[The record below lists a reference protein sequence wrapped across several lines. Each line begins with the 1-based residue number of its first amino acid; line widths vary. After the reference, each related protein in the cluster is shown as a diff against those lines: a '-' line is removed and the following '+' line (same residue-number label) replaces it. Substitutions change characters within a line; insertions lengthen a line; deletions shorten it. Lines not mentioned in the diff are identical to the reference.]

1 MSDTMRDIKVTFHWT
16 HKQVKVTEY
25 IRPVYLAKDL
35 HVIAIVAACRCLSIY
50 FKIILYKHNLSFLMH
65 SYGITTDTK
74 IRDYSGHLPLLADN
88 MSIIRPGVH
97 TMISQPRFN
106 SAICSDIP
114 VPPYTHTAF
123 SPRGLVNFLHSE
135 VICMA
140 SSLVGVMMM
149 AESACINVRI
159 DDIKTTLLQ
168 YSRYQ
173 LKLIKKIKKTD

>member
-1 MSDTMRDIKVTFHWT
+1 MHAYDT
-16 HKQVKVTEY
+16 
-25 IRPVYLAKDL
+25 
-35 HVIAIVAACRCLSIY
+35 
-50 FKIILYKHNLSFLMH
+50 
-65 SYGITTDTK
+65 TTDTM
-74 IRDYSGHLPLLADN
+74 IRDHSGHLPLLADN

-140 SSLVGVMMM
+140 SSLVGVIMM
-149 AESACINVRI
+149 AESACMNIRI
-159 DDIKTTLLQ
+159 DEIKTTLLQ
-168 YSRYQ
+168 YSRNK
-173 LKLIKKIKKTD
+173 LKFMKKIGKLIMTWPTKVPNQKITELWLEFLNYA